1 MKKLKERWN
10 IDSNW
15 QLFVIFLVFAV
26 IGSTSTKFAGPVMDV
41 LGLTKDNTAW
51 FLYWPLRIILIFPIY
66 QVLMVV
72 IGWMYGEF
80 QFFWKFEK
88 KMLRLIGLGFLVK
101 DEH

>member
-1 MKKLKERWN
+1 MKKLKERWD
-10 IDSNW
+10 IDTNW

-41 LGLTKDNTAW
+41 LGLNKDNTAW

>member
-1 MKKLKERWN
+1 MKKLKERWD
-10 IDSNW
+10 IDTNW